1 MPQPTGLVD
10 PHMMQASQAQRDHR
24 QFQSKTGVRVS
35 SLGPTGALRIALT
48 SYRSKP
54 HCGGQGV
61 YLRHLSRELVALGHR
76 VEVFSGPPYPELDE
90 GVALTRVPSLDL
102 YAEPNPFRLP
112 RPSEFRDL
120 TDLLEFGTMCTAGF
134 PEPRTFSRRVAP
146 LLSARAFEFDVVHDN
161 QGLGPA
167 LLEVTRAGLPLVAT
181 IHHPISV
188 DREVEIGAA
197 PWYRQLMVRRWFGFV
212 RMQARVARRIDQVL
226 VPSLSSAQDATRDFG
241 LQPHQLHVVPMGVDT
256 ELFRPRGHRVPG
268 RIVALCSADVP
279 LKGLAVLLQA
289 LAALPH
295 DQDAHLTVVS
305 KPAPGGKTEQ
315 LVDTLGLSQRVH
327 FVSGLTDTG
336 IAELMASAEVACVPS
351 LYEGFSLPAV
361 EAMASGTALVASD
374 VGALAEVVGR
384 DGRAG
389 VLVPAGDAAALTTV
403 IGSLLCDPARRAT
416 IGAAGRA
423 RVEERF
429 SWTATAQATVEV
441 YRKAIAEA
449 ATGPITDRL
458 PVASC

>member
-1 MPQPTGLVD
+1 M
-10 PHMMQASQAQRDHR
+10 
-24 QFQSKTGVRVS
+24 S

-61 YLRHLSRELVALGHR
+61 YVRHLSRELVALGHT

-112 RPSEFRDL
+112 RPSEFRDR
-120 TDLLEFGTMCTAGF
+120 TDLLEFATMCTAGF
-134 PEPRTFSRRVAP
+134 PEPRTFSRRVVP
-146 LLSARAFEFDVVHDN
+146 LLSARASEFDVVHDN

-167 LLEVTRAGLPLVAT
+167 LLDVTGAGLPLVAT

-188 DREVEIGAA
+188 DRELEIAAA
-197 PWYRQLMVRRWFGFV
+197 PWYRQLTLRRWFGFV
-212 RMQARVARRIDQVL
+212 QMQARVARQIDHVL
-226 VPSLSSAQDATRDFG
+226 VPSLSSAQDAIRDFG
-241 LQPHQLHVVPMGVDT
+241 LEQRQLHVVPMGVDT
-256 ELFRPRGHRVPG
+256 ELFRPRGRRVPG
-268 RIVALCSADVP
+268 RIVSLCSADVP
-279 LKGLAVLLQA
+279 LKGLAVLLRA
-289 LAALPH
+289 LAALPAER
-295 DQDAHLTVVS
+295 DAHLTVVS
-305 KPAPGGKTEQ
+305 KPEPGGRTEQ
-315 LVDTLGLSQRVH
+315 LVATLGLSERVH
-327 FVSGLTDTG
+327 FTSGLTDTG

-351 LYEGFSLPAV
+351 FYEGFSLPAV

-389 VLVPAGDAAALTTV
+389 VLVPAGDVGALTTA
-403 IGSLLCDPARRAT
+403 IGDLLRDPTLRTAL
-416 IGAAGRA
+416 GAAGRERA
-423 RVEERF
+423 VERF
-429 SWTATAQATVEV
+429 SWTATAQATVDM
-441 YRKAIAEA
+441 YRTAIADA
-449 ATGPITDRL
+449 VAGRITDLL

>member
-1 MPQPTGLVD
+1 VSYLG
-10 PHMMQASQAQRDHR
+10 QA
-24 QFQSKTGVRVS
+24 G
-35 SLGPTGALRIALT
+35 GLRIALT

-61 YLRHLSRELVALGHR
+61 YIRHLSRELVALGHS

-102 YAEPNPFRLP
+102 YAEPKPFRTP
-112 RPSEFRDL
+112 HPSEFRDR
-120 TDLLEFGTMCTAGF
+120 TDVLEFATMCTAGF

-146 LLSARAFEFDVVHDN
+146 LISARAGEFDVVHDN

-167 LLEVTRAGLPLVAT
+167 LLELTKAGLPLVAT

-197 PWYRQLMVRRWFGFV
+197 PWYRQLALRRWFGFV
-212 RMQARVARRIDQVL
+212 RMQARVARQIDHVL
-226 VPSLSSAQDATRDFG
+226 VPSLSSAQDAIRDFG
-241 LQPHQLHVVPMGVDT
+241 LQPGQLHVVPMGVDT
-256 ELFRPRGHRVPG
+256 ELFRPRGSRVPG

-279 LKGLAVLLQA
+279 LKGLDVLLRA
-289 LAALPH
+289 LAALP
-295 DQDAHLTVVS
+295 DVQDAHLTVVS

-315 LVDTLGLSQRVH
+315 LVTALGLGRRVH
-327 FVSGLTDTG
+327 FTSGLSDG
-336 IAELMASAEVACVPS
+336 AIAELMASAEVACVPS

-389 VLVPAGDAAALTTV
+389 ILVPAGDTAALTRAV
-403 IGSLLCDPARRAT
+403 GALLVDPGRRDT
-416 IGAAGRA
+416 MGTAARA
-423 RVEERF
+423 RVQERF
-429 SWTATAQATVEV
+429 SWTASAEATVQL
-441 YRKAIAEA
+441 YRQA
-449 ATGPITDRL
+449 ITDASTGRIQRF
-458 PVASC
+458 PVTSC

>member
-1 MPQPTGLVD
+1 
-10 PHMMQASQAQRDHR
+10 
-24 QFQSKTGVRVS
+24 VS

-61 YLRHLSRELVALGHR
+61 YVRHLSRELVALGHT

-102 YAEPNPFRLP
+102 YAEPDPFRLP
-112 RPSEFRDL
+112 RPSEFRDR
-120 TDLLEFGTMCTAGF
+120 TDLLEFATMCTAGF

-146 LLSARAFEFDVVHDN
+146 LLSARASEFDVVHDN

-167 LLEVTRAGLPLVAT
+167 LLDVTGAGLPLVAT

-188 DREVEIGAA
+188 DRELEIAAA
-197 PWYRQLMVRRWFGFV
+197 PWYRQLTLRRWFGFV
-212 RMQARVARRIDQVL
+212 QMQARVARQIDHVL
-226 VPSLSSAQDATRDFG
+226 VPSLSSAQDAIRDFG
-241 LQPHQLHVVPMGVDT
+241 LEQRQLHVVPMGVDT
-256 ELFRPRGHRVPG
+256 ELFRPRGRRVPG

-279 LKGLAVLLQA
+279 LKGLAVLLRA
-289 LAALPH
+289 LAALPAG
-295 DQDAHLTVVS
+295 QDAHLTVVS
-305 KPAPGGKTEQ
+305 KPEPGGRTEQ
-315 LVDTLGLSQRVH
+315 LVATLGLSERVH
-327 FVSGLTDTG
+327 FTSGLTDTG

-351 LYEGFSLPAV
+351 FYEGFSLPAV

-389 VLVPAGDAAALTTV
+389 VLVPAGDVGALTAA
-403 IGSLLCDPARRAT
+403 IADLLGDLSVRTA
-416 IGAAGRA
+416 IGAAGRE
-423 RVEERF
+423 RVVERF
-429 SWTATAQATVEV
+429 SWTATAQATVDL
-441 YRKAIAEA
+441 YRTAIADA
-449 ATGPITDRL
+449 AAGRITDPL

>member
-1 MPQPTGLVD
+1 
-10 PHMMQASQAQRDHR
+10 
-24 QFQSKTGVRVS
+24 VS
-35 SLGPTGALRIALT
+35 YLGPASGLRIALT

-61 YLRHLSRELVALGHR
+61 YIRHLSRELVALGHR
-76 VEVFSGPPYPELDE
+76 VEVFSGPPYPDLDE

-102 YAEPNPFRLP
+102 YAEPKPFRTP
-112 RPSEFRDL
+112 HPSEFRDL
-120 TDLLEFGTMCTAGF
+120 TDLLEFATMCTAGF

-146 LLSARAFEFDVVHDN
+146 LISARAKEFDVVHDN

-167 LLEVTRAGLPLVAT
+167 LLELTKAGLPLLAT

-197 PWYRQLMVRRWFGFV
+197 PWYRQLTLRRWFGFV
-212 RMQARVARRIDQVL
+212 HMQARVARQIDHVL
-226 VPSLSSAQDATRDFG
+226 VPSLSSAQDAVRDFG
-241 LQPHQLHVVPMGVDT
+241 LQPGRLHVVPMGVDT
-256 ELFRPRGHRVPG
+256 ELFRPRGSRVPG

-279 LKGLAVLLQA
+279 LKGLDVLLRA
-289 LAALPH
+289 LAALP
-295 DQDAHLTVVS
+295 DAQDAHLMVVS

-315 LVDTLGLSQRVH
+315 LVTALGLGRRVH
-327 FVSGLTDTG
+327 FTSGLTDAA

-389 VLVPAGDAAALTTV
+389 IQVPAGDTGALTRAL
-403 IGSLLCDPARRAT
+403 SALLVDPARRAT
-416 IGAAGRA
+416 MGTAARA
-423 RVEERF
+423 RVQERF
-429 SWTATAQATVEV
+429 SWTASAEATVQL
-441 YRKAIAEA
+441 YRQA
-449 ATGPITDRL
+449 ITDASTGRIQRL

>member
-1 MPQPTGLVD
+1 M
-10 PHMMQASQAQRDHR
+10 
-24 QFQSKTGVRVS
+24 S
-35 SLGPTGALRIALT
+35 SLDPAGALRIALT

-61 YLRHLSRELVALGHR
+61 YVRHLSRELVALGHR
-76 VEVFSGPPYPELDE
+76 VEVFSGPPYPQLDE
-90 GVALTRVPSLDL
+90 RVALTRVPSLDL
-102 YAEPNPFRLP
+102 YAEPKPFRTP

-134 PEPRTFSRRVAP
+134 PEPRTFCRRVAP
-146 LLSARAFEFDVVHDN
+146 LLSARAGEFDVVHDN

-167 LLEVTRAGLPLVAT
+167 LLDVTRAGLPLVAT

-197 PWYRQLMVRRWFGFV
+197 PWYRQLILRRWFGFV
-212 RMQARVARRIDQVL
+212 RMQARVARQIDHVL
-226 VPSLSSAQDATRDFG
+226 VPSLSSAHDAIRDFG
-241 LQPHQLHVVPMGVDT
+241 LQPDQLHVVPMGVDT
-256 ELFRPRGHRVPG
+256 DLFRPRGSRVPG

-279 LKGLAVLLQA
+279 LKGLAVLLRA
-289 LAALPH
+289 LAALP
-295 DQDAHLTVVS
+295 DEQDAHLTVVS
-305 KPAPGGKTEQ
+305 KPTPGGKTEQ
-315 LVDTLGLSQRVH
+315 LVAALGLSQRVH
-327 FVSGLTDTG
+327 FASGLTDTD

-374 VGALAEVVGR
+374 VGALAEVIGR

-389 VLVPAGDAAALTTV
+389 ILVPAGQAGALTTAL
-403 IGSLLCDPARRAT
+403 GGLLCDSAHRAT
-416 IGAAGRA
+416 MGTAARA

-441 YRKAIAEA
+441 YRKAITDA
-449 ATGPITDRL
+449 ATGRTSERL

>member
-1 MPQPTGLVD
+1 
-10 PHMMQASQAQRDHR
+10 
-24 QFQSKTGVRVS
+24 VS
-35 SLGPTGALRIALT
+35 SPGPTGVLRIAIT

-61 YLRHLSRELVALGHR
+61 YVRHLSRELVALGHT
-76 VEVFSGPPYPELDE
+76 VEVFSGPPYPELDD

-112 RPSEFRDL
+112 RPSEFRDR
-120 TDLLEFGTMCTAGF
+120 TDLLEFATMCTAGF

-146 LLSARAFEFDVVHDN
+146 LLSARASEFDVVHDN

-167 LLEVTRAGLPLVAT
+167 LLDVTGAGLPLVAT

-188 DREVEIGAA
+188 DRELEIAAA
-197 PWYRQLMVRRWFGFV
+197 PWYRQLTLRRWFGFV
-212 RMQARVARRIDQVL
+212 QMQARVARQIDHLL
-226 VPSLSSAQDATRDFG
+226 VPSLSSAQDAIRDFG
-241 LQPHQLHVVPMGVDT
+241 LDQRQLHVIPMGVDT
-256 ELFRPRGHRVPG
+256 ELFRPRGRRVPG

-279 LKGLAVLLQA
+279 LKGLAVLLRA
-289 LAALPH
+289 LAALPAG
-295 DQDAHLTVVS
+295 QDAHLTVVS
-305 KPAPGGKTEQ
+305 KPEPGGTTEQ
-315 LVDTLGLSQRVH
+315 LVATLGLSERVH
-327 FVSGLTDTG
+327 FTSGLSDTA

-351 LYEGFSLPAV
+351 FYEGFSLPAV

-389 VLVPAGDAAALTTV
+389 VLVPAGDVGALTTA
-403 IGSLLCDPARRAT
+403 IADLLGDTGART
-416 IGAAGRA
+416 VIGAAGRERA
-423 RVEERF
+423 VERF
-429 SWTATAQATVEV
+429 SWSATAQATVDM
-441 YRKAIAEA
+441 YRTAIADA
-449 ATGPITDRL
+449 AAGRIADTL

>member
-1 MPQPTGLVD
+1 M
-10 PHMMQASQAQRDHR
+10 R
-24 QFQSKTGVRVS
+24 
-35 SLGPTGALRIALT
+35 SLGPTGALRIAIT

-61 YLRHLSRELVALGHR
+61 YVRNLSRELVALGHR

-102 YAEPNPFRLP
+102 YAEPKPFRTP
-112 RPSEFRDL
+112 RPSEFRDR
-120 TDLLEFGTMCTAGF
+120 TDLLEFATMCTAGF

-146 LLSARAFEFDVVHDN
+146 LLAARAGEFDIVHDN

-167 LLEVTRAGLPLVAT
+167 LLDVTRAGLPLVAT

-188 DREVEIGAA
+188 DREVELGAA
-197 PWYRQLMVRRWFGFV
+197 PWYRQLILRRWFGFV
-212 RMQARVARRIDQVL
+212 RMQARVARQMDHLL
-226 VPSLSSAQDATRDFG
+226 VPSASSAADAIRDFG
-241 LQPHQLHVVPMGVDT
+241 LQPRQLNVVPMGVDT
-256 ELFRPRGHRVPG
+256 ELFRARGRRVPG

-279 LKGLAVLLQA
+279 LKGLDVLLRA
-289 LAALPH
+289 LAALP
-295 DQDAHLTVVS
+295 DEQDAHLSVVS
-305 KPAPGGKTEQ
+305 KPAPGGRTER
-315 LVDTLGLSQRVH
+315 LVATLGLSGRVT
-327 FVSGLTDTG
+327 FASGLSDTG

-361 EAMASGTALVASD
+361 EAMASGTALVASE

-389 VLVPAGDAAALTTV
+389 VLVRAGDEGALATA
-403 IGSLLCDPARRAT
+403 IGRLLADRTLRAS
-416 IGAAGRA
+416 IGAAGRT

-429 SWTATAQATVEV
+429 SWTATAQATVDV
-441 YRKAIAEA
+441 YRRAIAGA
-449 ATGPITDRL
+449 AASRATDAL
-458 PVASC
+458 PAASC

>member
-1 MPQPTGLVD
+1 M
-10 PHMMQASQAQRDHR
+10 R
-24 QFQSKTGVRVS
+24 
-35 SLGPTGALRIALT
+35 SLGPTGALRIAIT

-61 YLRHLSRELVALGHR
+61 YVRHLSRELAALGHR

-90 GVALTRVPSLDL
+90 GVVLTRVPSLDL
-102 YAEPNPFRLP
+102 YAEPKPFRTP
-112 RPSEFRDL
+112 WPSEFRDR
-120 TDLLEFGTMCTAGF
+120 TDLLEFATMCTAGF

-146 LLSARAFEFDVVHDN
+146 LLAARAGEFDIVHDN

-167 LLEVTRAGLPLVAT
+167 LLDVTRSGLPLVAT

-188 DREVEIGAA
+188 DREVELGAA
-197 PWYRQLMVRRWFGFV
+197 PWYRQLILRRWFGFV
-212 RMQARVARRIDQVL
+212 RMQARVARQIDHLL
-226 VPSLSSAQDATRDFG
+226 VPSSSSAADAIRDFG
-241 LQPHQLHVVPMGVDT
+241 LQAHQLNVVPMGVDT
-256 ELFRPRGHRVPG
+256 ELFRARGHRVPG

-279 LKGLAVLLQA
+279 LKGLDVLLRA
-289 LAALPH
+289 LAALP
-295 DQDAHLTVVS
+295 DEQDAQLSVVS
-305 KPAPGGKTEQ
+305 KPAPGGRTEQ
-315 LVDTLGLSQRVH
+315 LVAALGLSGRVT
-327 FVSGLTDTG
+327 FASGLSDTG

-389 VLVPAGDAAALTTV
+389 VLVPAGDEGALATA
-403 IGSLLCDPARRAT
+403 IGRLLGDCALRTA
-416 IGAAGRA
+416 IGDAGRT

-429 SWTATAQATVEV
+429 SWTATAQATVDV
-441 YRKAIAEA
+441 YRRAIAGA
-449 ATGPITDRL
+449 AAGQATDAL
-458 PVASC
+458 PAVSC

>member
-1 MPQPTGLVD
+1 MGSIRP
-10 PHMMQASQAQRDHR
+10 S
-24 QFQSKTGVRVS
+24 GV
-35 SLGPTGALRIALT
+35 LRIAIT

-61 YLRHLSRELVALGHR
+61 YVRNLSRELVALGHR

-90 GVALTRVPSLDL
+90 GVVLTRVPSLDL

-146 LLSARAFEFDVVHDN
+146 LLTGRAPEFDVVHDN
-161 QGLGPA
+161 QSLGPA
-167 LLEVTRAGLPLVAT
+167 LLDVSRAGLPLVAT

-188 DREVEIGAA
+188 DRELEVAA
-197 PWYRQLMVRRWFGFV
+197 AAWYRKLTLRRWFGFV
-212 RMQARVARRIDQVL
+212 RMQARVARQIDHVL
-226 VPSLSSAQDATRDFG
+226 VPSASSAQDAMRDFG
-241 LQPHQLHVVPMGVDT
+241 LEQRQLHVIPMGVDT
-256 ELFRPRGHRVPG
+256 QLFRPRGPRVPG

-279 LKGLAVLLQA
+279 LKGLAVLLRA
-289 LAALPH
+289 LAMLPPE
-295 DQDAHLTVVS
+295 QDAHLTVVS
-305 KPAPGGKTEQ
+305 KPEPGGKTEQ
-315 LVDTLGLSQRVH
+315 LVVALGLAGRVH
-327 FVSGLTDTG
+327 FTSGLTDTG

-351 LYEGFSLPAV
+351 FYEGFSLPAV
-361 EAMASGTALVASD
+361 EAMASGTPLVASD

-389 VLVPAGDAAALTTV
+389 VLVPAGDAEALAAA
-403 IGSLLCDPARRAT
+403 IRALLGDPTLRVAT
-416 IGAAGRA
+416 GMAGRE
-423 RVEERF
+423 RVLERY
-429 SWTATAQATVEV
+429 SWAATAQATVDL
-441 YRKAIAEA
+441 YRTAIADA
-449 ATGPITDRL
+449 ATEEVAEGL

>member
-1 MPQPTGLVD
+1 MSATVD
-10 PHMMQASQAQRDHR
+10 VPVEDRSDL
-24 QFQSKTGVRVS
+24 VS
-35 SLGPTGALRIALT
+35 SHGPAGALRIALT

-61 YLRHLSRELVALGHR
+61 YVRHLSRELVALGHQ
-76 VEVFSGPPYPELDE
+76 VEVFSGPPYPELDG

-102 YAEPNPFRLP
+102 YAEPRPFRTP
-112 RPSEFRDL
+112 RPSEFRDR
-120 TDLLEFGTMCTAGF
+120 TDLLEFATMCTAGF

-146 LLSARAFEFDVVHDN
+146 LLSARAGEFDVVHDN

-167 LLEVTRAGLPLVAT
+167 LLDVTRAGLPLVAT

-188 DREVEIGAA
+188 DRELEVAAA
-197 PWYRQLMVRRWFGFV
+197 PWYRKLTLRRWFGFV
-212 RMQARVARRIDQVL
+212 RMQARVARQIDHLL
-226 VPSLSSAQDATRDFG
+226 VPSLSSAQDAIRDFG
-241 LQPHQLHVVPMGVDT
+241 LAPHQMHVVPMGVDIQ
-256 ELFRPRGHRVPG
+256 LFRPRERRVPG

-279 LKGLAVLLQA
+279 LKGLSVLLQA

-295 DQDAHLTVVS
+295 ELDAHLTVVS
-305 KPAPGGKTEQ
+305 KPAAGGKTEK
-315 LVDTLGLSQRVH
+315 LVASLGLSQRVH
-327 FVSGLTDTG
+327 FASGLTDTG

-389 VLVPAGDAAALTTV
+389 VLVPAGDVIALKTA
-403 IGSLLCDPARRAT
+403 ISGLLSDPARRAA
-416 IGAAGRA
+416 IGVAGRA

-429 SWTATAQATVEV
+429 SWTATAQATVDV
-441 YRKAIAEA
+441 YRQA
-449 ATGPITDRL
+449 ITDAARGRTSQPL
-458 PVASC
+458 PVP

>member
-1 MPQPTGLVD
+1 V
-10 PHMMQASQAQRDHR
+10 
-24 QFQSKTGVRVS
+24 
-35 SLGPTGALRIALT
+35 LRIALT
-48 SYRSKP
+48 SYRSKA

-61 YLRHLSRELVALGHR
+61 YVRHLSRELVALGHR
-76 VEVFSGPPYPELDE
+76 VEVFSGPPYPDLDD

-102 YAEPNPFRLP
+102 YAEPKPFRAP

-120 TDLLEFGTMCTAGF
+120 TDLLEFATMCTAGF

-146 LLSARAFEFDVVHDN
+146 LLASRAAEFDVVHDN

-167 LLEVTRAGLPLVAT
+167 LLDVTRAGLPLVAT

-212 RMQARVARRIDQVL
+212 RMQARVARQIDHVV
-226 VPSLSSAQDATRDFG
+226 VPSLSSAQDAIRDFG
-241 LQPHQLHVVPMGVDT
+241 LAPRQLHVVSMGVDT
-256 ELFRPRGHRVPG
+256 ELFRPRGPRVAG

-279 LKGLAVLLQA
+279 LKGLAVLLRA
-289 LAALPH
+289 LAALPRE
-295 DQDAHLTVVS
+295 QDAKLTVVS
-305 KPAPGGKTEQ
+305 RPVPGGKTEQ
-315 LVDTLGLSQRVH
+315 LVAALGLSQRVH
-327 FVSGLTDTG
+327 FASGLTDTD

-361 EAMASGTALVASD
+361 EAMASATALVASD

-389 VLVPAGDAAALTTV
+389 VLVPAGDVGALTSAIGGLLRDSTRRAALGAAA
-403 IGSLLCDPARRAT
+403 RE
-416 IGAAGRA
+416 
-423 RVEERF
+423 RVLERF

-441 YRKAIAEA
+441 YRTAITEA
-449 ATGPITDRL
+449 ASARTSDRL

>member
-1 MPQPTGLVD
+1 
-10 PHMMQASQAQRDHR
+10 
-24 QFQSKTGVRVS
+24 VRSV
-35 SLGPTGALRIALT
+35 GPTGALHIAIT

-61 YLRHLSRELVALGHR
+61 YVRHLSRELVALGHR

-90 GVALTRVPSLDL
+90 GVVLTRVPSLDL
-102 YAEPNPFRLP
+102 YAEPRPFRTP
-112 RPSEFRDL
+112 RPAEFRDL
-120 TDLLEFGTMCTAGF
+120 TDLLEFATMCTAGF

-146 LLSARAFEFDVVHDN
+146 LLSARAAEFDIVHDN

-167 LLEVTRAGLPLVAT
+167 LLDVIKAGLPLVAT

-188 DREVEIGAA
+188 DREVELEAA
-197 PWYRQLMVRRWFGFV
+197 PWYRQLTLRRWFGFV
-212 RMQARVARRIDQVL
+212 RMQARVARQIDHIL
-226 VPSLSSAQDATRDFG
+226 VPSRSSAQDAIRDFG
-241 LQPHQLHVVPMGVDT
+241 LQSQQLNVVPMGVDT

-279 LKGLAVLLQA
+279 LKGLDVLLRA
-289 LAALPH
+289 LAALP
-295 DQDAHLTVVS
+295 DEQDAHLTVVS

-315 LVDTLGLSQRVH
+315 LVATLGLSQRVH
-327 FVSGLTDTG
+327 FASGLTDTG

-389 VLVPAGDAAALTTV
+389 VLVPAGDAGALTTA
-403 IGSLLCDPARRAT
+403 IGSLLRDSARRAA

-429 SWTATAQATVEV
+429 SWTATAQATVDL
-441 YRKAIAEA
+441 YRKAITDA
-449 ATGPITDRL
+449 ARRRTPERL